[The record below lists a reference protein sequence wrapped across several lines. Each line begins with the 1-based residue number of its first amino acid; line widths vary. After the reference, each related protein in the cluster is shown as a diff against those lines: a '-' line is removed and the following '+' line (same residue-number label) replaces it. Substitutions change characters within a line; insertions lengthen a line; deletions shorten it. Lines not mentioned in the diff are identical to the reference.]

1 MVAQMATTQLTP
13 VGVGIRN
20 VLIATDFSHH
30 SNQALNLGLELARG
44 YRANAYVVFVVPGDE
59 FMIAGPDAYAAAKDA
74 ARRDLLELKAEL
86 RETNRYIEGKDYHL
100 FMLEGDVAQAILDF
114 AHQKEVDMVV
124 VGTHGRSGLG
134 RVLIGSV
141 AERIFRESPAPV
153 LIVGPHVNRSARAGP
168 PKTILVPVDFTT
180 ASEQAA
186 RYAVAMVKEHDATLT
201 MLHVIERW
209 PTQTQADRAR
219 LMQALREK
227 VENLIREEAKGLQ
240 CSFRIEVGRLVE
252 TVLYTANGIE
262 ADLLVMG
269 VRPRTAVLNRLMWPH
284 AYEIVRQAACPVLT
298 VRGNIA
304 EH

>member
-1 MVAQMATTQLTP
+1 MRMSSSSSPAMNFMVA
-13 VGVGIRN
+13 
-20 VLIATDFSHH
+20 
-30 SNQALNLGLELARG
+30 
-44 YRANAYVVFVVPGDE
+44 
-59 FMIAGPDAYAAAKDA
+59 GPEAYAAAKDA

-86 RETNRYIEGKDYHL
+86 RKTNRYIEGKDYHL

-168 PKTILVPVDFTT
+168 PKTILVPVDFTP

-186 RYAVAMVKEHDATLT
+186 RYAVAMVREHDASLT

-209 PTQTQADRAR
+209 PTQVQAERAR
-219 LMQALREK
+219 VMQALREK
-227 VENLIREEAKGLQ
+227 VENLISEEAKGLQ

-252 TVLYTANGIE
+252 TVLYTASGIE

-269 VRPRTAVLNRLMWPH
+269 VRPRTALLNRLMWPH
-284 AYEIVRQAACPVLT
+284 AYEVLRQAACPVLT

-304 EH
+304 ER